1 MNLKVRSFTL
11 KSIVSV
17 CLAMAFAASLNAQAP
32 AQSQPGKVA
41 VIYFQGAIVGT
52 KDGQKAAAE
61 LDSKAGP
68 KRKEL
73 EGKQNDVNALQD
85 QLNKGQNTLSD
96 AAKNELYKNIEL
108 KKKALQRDF
117 EDAKEDFDQEQ
128 QKVLQQLAQKMNA
141 VIERYARDHGYTLVV
156 DVSSQ
161 QSPILYAS
169 PTIDITKDII
179 ELYDQ
184 AAPAMT
190 NPAPAKPPAT
200 GLGAPKPV
208 TPAKPPAT
216 KPPGSN

>member
-1 MNLKVRSFTL
+1 MKR
-11 KSIVSV
+11 IVLV
-17 CLAMAFAASLNAQAP
+17 CLVLAFAASVNVGAQT
-32 AQSQPGKVA
+32 QPGKVA

-73 EGKQNDVNALQD
+73 EIKQSDVNALQD
-85 QLNKGQNTLSD
+85 QLTKGQNTLSD
-96 AAKNELYKNIEL
+96 ASKNELYKSIEL
-108 KKKALQRDF
+108 KKKALQRDY

-128 QKVLQQLAQKMNA
+128 QKVLQQLAQKMTA
-141 VIERYARDHGYTLVV
+141 VIERYARDHGYSLVV

-161 QSPILYAS
+161 QSPVLYAS
-169 PTIDITKDII
+169 PTIDITKDIV
-179 ELYDQ
+179 ELYDTS
-184 AAPAMT
+184 APAMT
-190 NPAPAKPPAT
+190 NPAPAKPSAT
-200 GLGAPKPV
+200 PGLSAPKPT

>member
-1 MNLKVRSFTL
+1 VKHTVLA
-11 KSIVSV
+11 
-17 CLAMAFAASLNAQAP
+17 CLVLASAASVNIQ

-73 EGKQNDVNALQD
+73 EIKQSDVNALQD
-85 QLNKGQNTLSD
+85 QLTKGQNTLSD
-96 AAKNELYKNIEL
+96 ASKNELYKSIEL
-108 KKKALQRDF
+108 KKKALQRDY

-128 QKVLQQLAQKMNA
+128 QKVLQQLAQKMTA
-141 VIERYARDHGYTLVV
+141 VIERYARDHGYSLVV

-161 QSPILYAS
+161 QSPVLYAS
-169 PTIDITKDII
+169 PTIDITKDIV
-179 ELYDQ
+179 ELYDTS
-184 AAPAMT
+184 APAMT
-190 NPAPAKPPAT
+190 NPAPAKPSAT
-200 GLGAPKPV
+200 PGLAAPKPT

>member
-1 MNLKVRSFTL
+1 MKRT
-11 KSIVSV
+11 VSV
-17 CLAMAFAASLNAQAP
+17 CLLLAFAASLSIQAQT
-32 AQSQPGKVA
+32 QPSKVA

-73 EGKQNDVNALQD
+73 EAKQNDVITLQD
-85 QLNKGQNTLSD
+85 QLTKGQNTLSD

-108 KKKALQRDF
+108 KKKALQRDI

-128 QKVLQQLAQKMNA
+128 QKVLQQLAQKMTA
-141 VIERYARDHGYTLVV
+141 VIERYARDHGFTLVV

-179 ELYDQ
+179 ELYDTSS
-184 AAPAMT
+184 PAMT
-190 NPAPAKPPAT
+190 NPAPAKP
-200 GLGAPKPV
+200 GLTAPKPV

>member
-1 MNLKVRSFTL
+1 MKR
-11 KSIVSV
+11 IVLV
-17 CLAMAFAASLNAQAP
+17 CLVLAFAASVNVGAQT
-32 AQSQPGKVA
+32 QPGKVA

-73 EGKQNDVNALQD
+73 EIKQSDVNAMQD
-85 QLNKGQNTLSD
+85 QLTKGQNTLSD
-96 AAKNELYKNIEL
+96 ASKNELYKSIEL

-128 QKVLQQLAQKMNA
+128 QKVLQQLAQKMTA
-141 VIERYARDHGYTLVV
+141 VIERYARDHGYSLVV

-161 QSPILYAS
+161 QSPVLYAS
-169 PTIDITKDII
+169 PTIDITKDIV
-179 ELYDQ
+179 ELYDTS
-184 AAPAMT
+184 APAMT
-190 NPAPAKPPAT
+190 NPAPAKPSAT
-200 GLGAPKPV
+200 PGLAAPKPT

>member
-1 MNLKVRSFTL
+1 MKRNALVGL
-11 KSIVSV
+11 M
-17 CLAMAFAASLNAQAP
+17 LALAASVNVWAQT
-32 AQSQPGKVA
+32 QPGKVA

-73 EGKQNDVNALQD
+73 EAKQSDVNGLQD
-85 QLNKGQNTLSD
+85 QLTKGQNTLSE
-96 AAKNELYKNIEL
+96 AAKQELYKSIEI
-108 KKKALQRDF
+108 KKKVLQRDF
-117 EDAKEDFDQEQ
+117 EDAKEDFEQAQ
-128 QKVLQQLAQKMNA
+128 QKVLQQLAQKMTA
-141 VIERYARDHGYTLVV
+141 VIERYSRDHGYTMVV

-161 QSPILYAS
+161 QSPVLYAS

-184 AAPAMT
+184 ASPAMT
-190 NPAPAKPPAT
+190 NPAPAKPAT
-200 GLGAPKPV
+200 PGLSAPKPT

>member
-1 MNLKVRSFTL
+1 M
-11 KSIVSV
+11 KSIVSA
-17 CLAMAFAASLNAQAP
+17 CLGLALAASLNAQTANP
-32 AQSQPGKVA
+32 PNKIA

-61 LDSKAGP
+61 LDAKAGP

-73 EGKQNDVNALQD
+73 DVKQNDLNSLQD

-96 AAKNELYKNIEL
+96 TAKAELYKNIEL

-117 EDAKEDFDQEQ
+117 EDAKEDFEAEQ
-128 QKVLQQLAQKMNA
+128 QKVLQQLSQKVVA
-141 VIERYARDHGYTLVV
+141 VIEKYSRDHGFSLVV
-156 DVSSQ
+156 DVSSP
-161 QSPILYAS
+161 QSPVLYAS
-169 PTIDITKDII
+169 PTVDITKDII

-184 AAPAMT
+184 SSNAMS
-190 NPAPAKPPAT
+190 NPAPAKPTSNLA
-200 GLGAPKPV
+200 APKPA